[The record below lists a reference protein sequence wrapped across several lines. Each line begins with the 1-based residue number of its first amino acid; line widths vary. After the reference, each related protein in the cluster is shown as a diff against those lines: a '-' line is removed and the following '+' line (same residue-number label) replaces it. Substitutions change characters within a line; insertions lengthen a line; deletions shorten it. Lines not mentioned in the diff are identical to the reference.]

1 MAYEGPA
8 AAATCLSRAALRTQL
23 TRLVRADLL
32 RRRSEEVVTTEAV
45 EADLRRDRTWG
56 AAIDRIWPALSAPA
70 LVRRMLTN
78 RAALA
83 SAADGLLSSDEQ
95 AAIRRPPTRRVTD
108 EPWTAAD
115 LALVDEAEAAITG
128 PPRVYGHIVVDEAQD
143 LSTMGLRS
151 LARRS
156 RDASMT
162 VLGDLAQATAP
173 AAQETWETA
182 IAALGG
188 PATAQR
194 ADLDLGYRVP
204 ASIMDAANG
213 LLAAAAPD
221 VVPTR
226 SVRTGGR
233 PPEVVTVGDDAALA
247 PAVGAAAAELVA
259 AYASVAIIVPPAHRP
274 DIDAALAHIR
284 EGDRARVTA
293 LDPPDAK
300 GLEFDAVVVVEPA
313 AIAGGTPRG
322 LRLLYVGLTRAVQE
336 LVVVHRLPLPAG
348 LDLTPAE
355 HAA

>member
-1 MAYEGPA
+1 
-8 AAATCLSRAALRTQL
+8 
-23 TRLVRADLL
+23 VRADLV
-32 RRRSEEVVTTEAV
+32 RRRSEEVVTIEAID
-45 EADLRRDRTWG
+45 ADLRRDRAWV
-56 AAIDRIWPALSAPA
+56 AAVERIWPALSAPA
-70 LVRRMLTN
+70 LVRRLLTN

-83 SAADGLLSSDEQ
+83 AAADGLLSADEQ
-95 AAIRRPPTRRVTD
+95 AAIRRPPTRRAAD

-143 LSTMGLRS
+143 LSTMGLRT
-151 LARRS
+151 LARRT

-173 AAQETWETA
+173 AAQESWETA

-213 LLAAAAPD
+213 LLAEAAPD
-221 VVPTR
+221 VIPTQ

-233 PPEVVTVGDDAALA
+233 PPAVVAMADDAALG
-247 PAVGAAAAELVA
+247 PEVGAVVGAVA
-259 AYASVAIIVPPAHRP
+259 GEHASVGVVVPPGLRP
-274 DIDAALAHIR
+274 EVDAALADLPVA
-284 EGDRARVTA
+284 DRARVTT

-322 LRLLYVGLTRAVQE
+322 LRLLYVALTRAVQE